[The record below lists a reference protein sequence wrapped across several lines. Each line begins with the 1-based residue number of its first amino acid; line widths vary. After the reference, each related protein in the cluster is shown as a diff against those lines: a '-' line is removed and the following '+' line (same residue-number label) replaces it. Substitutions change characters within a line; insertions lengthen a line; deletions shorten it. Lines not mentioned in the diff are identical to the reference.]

1 MIDRLV
7 IRPAQQSDREAVF
20 KFCEHAF
27 DWGDY
32 VPDVW
37 DMWLNEQHSRVFTA
51 TLDNAPVGIMR
62 VAMKKP
68 GEAWFQAARTH
79 PNHRRMGIA
88 TALVEACCEWARNNG
103 AKAVRLSTDS
113 DNYAAQEV
121 LKRLGFIR
129 MSDFII
135 MKCERP
141 RPQEAGKCR
150 WARKG
155 DVERIWKFLAGS
167 EVFKASAG
175 LYTVLFI
182 WMTLDKKDLNR
193 FVTSGKAIIHQG
205 EDVVDGLILIDETV
219 RDVWDNKPIQTSYI
233 DGERRAIFEMM
244 KLVKTYAHT
253 EDFETVYAFACN
265 TPSVVKAL
273 TEAGF
278 SRDDQNTEFIYHK
291 TLSSRTLAEKDVL
304 AAAHWWNHGYHV
316 FFLQA
321 CL

>member
-1 MIDRLV
+1 MIDKLV

-62 VAMKKP
+62 VAIKKP

-88 TALVEACCEWARNNG
+88 TALAEACCEWARNNG
-103 AKAVRLSTDS
+103 AKTVRLSTDS

-121 LKRLGFIR
+121 LKKLGFIR
-129 MSDFII
+129 ISDFII

-167 EVFKASAG
+167 DVFKASAG

-182 WMTLDKKDLNR
+182 WMTLDKKDLDR
-193 FVTSGKAIIHQG
+193 FVTSGKAIIHQC

-233 DGERRAIFEMM
+233 DGERRAISEMM
-244 KLVKTYAHT
+244 KLVKTYAST
-253 EDFETVYAFACN
+253 DDFETVYAFACN
-265 TPSVVKAL
+265 TPSLVKAL

-291 TLSSRTLAEKDVL
+291 TLSS
-304 AAAHWWNHGYHV
+304 
-316 FFLQA
+316 
-321 CL
+321 